1 MNRTIAPWAVAVLSL
16 LAAIRANSHPI
27 EFRRIEILPVD

>member
-16 LAAIRANSHPI
+16 LLVAAHAAARRA
-27 EFRRIEILPVD
+27 RRRSAEY